1 MQHGRTTDSTAA
13 GEVFAGRARRSQ
25 RAAAPDFRPCPADEA
40 LRRYNGG
47 AIDIAVSDLI
57 EGATERL
64 ITTGCTRRGV
74 ARLLERLMGR
84 AAVPLTVI
92 KESLRVFDKQMAAL
106 RRRRSGRRLHGRD
119 EMAVETE

>member
-1 MQHGRTTDSTAA
+1 
-13 GEVFAGRARRSQ
+13 
-25 RAAAPDFRPCPADEA
+25 
-40 LRRYNGG
+40 
-47 AIDIAVSDLI
+47 
-57 EGATERL
+57 
-64 ITTGCTRRGV
+64 
-74 ARLLERLMGR
+74 MGR